1 MGTRDNQVFSLTTC
15 KGVIKDDTWFLTWII
30 ECLRFWKQLV
40 TSQEREYIQ
49 FGKFL
54 FEVEYA
60 IEDVQQFEDSDLKFM
75 NKDIHLEVLG
85 TQRAAEAPGKDMRFF
100 RKRDSTVREKWKKN
114 KEGMMS
120 EKPRENK
127 ISKKE

>member
-1 MGTRDNQVFSLTTC
+1 M
-15 KGVIKDDTWFLTWII
+15 

-49 FGKFL
+49 FEKFL

-85 TQRAAEAPGKDMRFF
+85 TQRAADTR
-100 RKRDSTVREKWKKN
+100 
-114 KEGMMS
+114 
-120 EKPRENK
+120 
-127 ISKKE
+127 